1 MASNLKSRKGISSEL
16 LAAVDYIKKGYYV
29 AISLDPLCPFDL
41 VVTDSDGNSFLVDVK
56 TESKR
61 KTKSGTH
68 DKGGRIYRALTE
80 EQQKMGVRL
89 KYVPWDED
97 SKKIEELDGKDK

>member
-1 MASNLKSRKGISSEL
+1 MATNLKSIKGITSEL
-16 LAAVDYIKKGYYV
+16 IAAAEYTKHGFYV
-29 AISLDPLCPFDL
+29 SLSLDPLCPFDL
-41 VVTDSDGNSFLVDVK
+41 VVPDSDGNSFLVDVK

-89 KYVPWDED
+89 IH
-97 SKKIEELDGKDK
+97 SLGGKR

>member
-1 MASNLKSRKGISSEL
+1 MATNLKSIKGITSEL
-16 LAAVDYIKKGYYV
+16 IAAAEYTKNGFYV
-29 AISLDPLCPFDL
+29 SLSLDPLCPFDL

-97 SKKIEELDGKDK
+97 SEKIEELDEKNK

>member
-1 MASNLKSRKGISSEL
+1 MATNLKSIKGITSEL
-16 LAAVDYIKKGYYV
+16 IAAAEYTKNGFYV
-29 AISLDPLCPFDL
+29 SLSLDPLCPFDL

-97 SKKIEELDGKDK
+97 SKKIEELDGKN

>member
-1 MASNLKSRKGISSEL
+1 VATNLKSIKGISSEL

-89 KYVPWDED
+89 RYISWDED
-97 SKKIEELDGKDK
+97 TEKIEELDGKDK

>member
-1 MASNLKSRKGISSEL
+1 MATNLKSIKGITSEL
-16 LAAVDYIKKGYYV
+16 IAAAEYTKNGFYV
-29 AISLDPLCPFDL
+29 SLSLDPLCPFDL

-56 TESKR
+56 TASKR

-89 KYVPWDED
+89 RYIPWEEKDEED
-97 SKKIEELDGKDK
+97 

>member
-1 MASNLKSRKGISSEL
+1 M
-16 LAAVDYIKKGYYV
+16 

-68 DKGGRIYRALTE
+68 DKGDIYHALTE